1 MPHCSCPTIWSPR
14 ITLTADP
21 VSQMRLTKSGS
32 TRIRGPF
39 SESVMLVEPKF
50 KGKKAKEPTVFQ
62 LAISEPVKNGDS
74 DDQGEQEETIL

>member
-1 MPHCSCPTIWSPR
+1 
-14 ITLTADP
+14 
-21 VSQMRLTKSGS
+21 
-32 TRIRGPF
+32 
-39 SESVMLVEPKF
+39 MLVEPKF